1 MKEGQ
6 NNNSV
11 LECLLQKRDLKFIQY
26 LNTLPRTQA
35 LNKLN
40 IFDIEFL
47 HWLLKEI
54 AEPKQERY
62 LVSLLTML
70 IEKKKKQQPHKK
82 ILKQHLKIYTSGSAR
97 SVTKHLP

>member
-6 NNNSV
+6 NYNSE
-11 LECLLQKRDLKFIQY
+11 LENLLKRGNLKFIQY
-26 LNTLPRTQA
+26 LNALPRTEA

-47 HWLLKEI
+47 QWLLKEI

-62 LVSLLTML
+62 LVSLLSML
-70 IEKKKKQQPHKK
+70 IEKKKKQKPQKK
-82 ILKQHLKIYTSGSAR
+82 IFKQHLKTYTSDNAR
-97 SVTKHLP
+97 STTKDLP

>member
-6 NNNSV
+6 NQNSV
-11 LECLLQKRDLKFIQY
+11 LECLLKKENLKFIQY

-62 LVSLLTML
+62 LVSLLTTV
-70 IEKKKKQQPHKK
+70 IEKKKKQKPHKK
-82 ILKQHLKIYTSGSAR
+82 IFKQHLKIYTNGNAR
-97 SVTKHLP
+97 SATKGLP